1 MFKKDMAR
9 SGMIQMYSFLPHYLT
24 LGFCANT
31 DEISELFFK
40 LFLLL
45 PIKLHARNTVC
56 AYISTM
62 EQRFS
67 SESDDI

>member
-1 MFKKDMAR
+1 MFKKDTAP

-31 DEISELFFK
+31 DEIFEQFSK
-40 LFLLL
+40 LLVLL
-45 PIKLHARNTVC
+45 PIKLHSRNTVC

-67 SESDDI
+67 

>member
-1 MFKKDMAR
+1 MMLKKDMAP

-24 LGFCANT
+24 LGLCANT

-40 LFLLL
+40 SLVLL

-67 SESDDI
+67 